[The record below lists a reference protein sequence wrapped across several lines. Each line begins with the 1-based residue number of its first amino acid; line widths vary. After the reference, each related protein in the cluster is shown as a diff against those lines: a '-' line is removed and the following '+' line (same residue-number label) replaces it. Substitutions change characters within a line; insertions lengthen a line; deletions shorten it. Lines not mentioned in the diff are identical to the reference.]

1 MKKLKKEKINKSQL
15 VKIGSFLLIILCS
28 FVIVTEMHREQ
39 KIEDANENLLNEFF
53 EEQETI
59 ITEEEVKEEP
69 VIEEKK
75 EIQVEQEKYLG
86 VLEIKKINLTR
97 GFYNKNSKNN
107 DENKNIK
114 LLKESDMPDKVN
126 GNVILAGHSGNSYIS
141 FFKKLT
147 NLVNEDE
154 AIIYYDGKR
163 YVYSLTK
170 IYEIEKT
177 GTAHIMRN
185 GKNSTL
191 TLITCKHNTNKQLV
205 FIFDLKNI
213 E

>member
-28 FVIVTEMHREQ
+28 FVSVTEMHREH

-126 GNVILAGHSGNSYIS
+126 GNIILAGHSGNSYIS
-141 FFKKLT
+141 FFKKLP
-147 NLVNEDE
+147 NLVNGDE
-154 AIIYYDGKR
+154 AIIYYAGKR

-177 GTAHIMRN
+177 GTAHIVRN

>member
-28 FVIVTEMHREQ
+28 FVIVTEMHREH

-107 DENKNIK
+107 NENKNIK

-126 GNVILAGHSGNSYIS
+126 GNIILAGHSGNSYIS
-141 FFKKLT
+141 FFKKLP
-147 NLVNEDE
+147 NLVNGDE

-177 GTAHIMRN
+177 GTAHIVRN

>member
-28 FVIVTEMHREQ
+28 FVSVTEMHREH

-69 VIEEKK
+69 VKEEKK

-126 GNVILAGHSGNSYIS
+126 GNIILAGHSGNSYIS
-141 FFKKLT
+141 FFKKLP
-147 NLVNEDE
+147 NLVNGDE
-154 AIIYYDGKR
+154 AIIYYAGKR

-177 GTAHIMRN
+177 GTAHIVRN

>member
-141 FFKKLT
+141 FFKKLP

>member
-1 MKKLKKEKINKSQL
+1 MKKLKKEKNNKSRL
-15 VKIGSFLLIILCS
+15 IKIGSFLLIVLCS
-28 FVIVTEMHREQ
+28 LMIVNEKYKEH
-39 KIEDANENLLNEFF
+39 KIQEVNEDLLIEFF
-53 EEQETI
+53 EEQETL
-59 ITEEEVKEEP
+59 ITEEKVKEEP

-75 EIQVEQEKYLG
+75 EIQVNQEKYLG

-97 GFYNKNSKNN
+97 GFYKKESINN
-107 DENKNIK
+107 NENKNIK

-126 GNVILAGHSGNSYIS
+126 GNIILAGHSGNSYVS
-141 FFKKLT
+141 FFRKLPD
-147 NLVNEDE
+147 LVEGDE
-154 AIIYYDGKR
+154 AIIHYEGKS
-163 YVYSLTK
+163 YIYSLLK
-170 IYEIEKT
+170 RYEIEKT
-177 GTAHIMRN
+177 GTANIVRN